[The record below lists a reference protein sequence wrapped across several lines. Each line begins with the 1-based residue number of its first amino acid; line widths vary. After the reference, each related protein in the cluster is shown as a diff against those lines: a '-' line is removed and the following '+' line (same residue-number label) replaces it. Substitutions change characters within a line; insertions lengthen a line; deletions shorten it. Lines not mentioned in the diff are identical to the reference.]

1 MNKKI
6 QALRGELIVSCQALP
21 EEPLHSSYIMSKMAA
36 AALEGG
42 AKGITPTMK
51 EVDELMEVK
60 PEIIALDATGALRP
74 GGLTLKDFVGQI
86 REKYPKQL
94 LMADCSTVKEA
105 QYADE
110 IGFDFIG
117 TTMVGYTKQSQGDR
131 IEEEDFRIIREILE
145 HPVIAEGNINTP
157 EKAKRVKELGVFS
170 TVVGSVITRP
180 QLITRSFVDALHK

>member
-1 MNKKI
+1 M
-6 QALRGELIVSCQALP
+6 
-21 EEPLHSSYIMSKMAA
+21 
-36 AALEGG
+36 
-42 AKGITPTMK
+42 
-51 EVDELMEVK
+51 
-60 PEIIALDATGALRP
+60 
-74 GGLTLKDFVGQI
+74 
-86 REKYPKQL
+86 
-94 LMADCSTVKEA
+94 KEA

-145 HPVIAEGNINTP
+145 TVKHPVIAEGNINTP

-180 QLITRSFVDALHK
+180 QLITRLFVDALHK

>member
-1 MNKKI
+1 
-6 QALRGELIVSCQALP
+6 
-21 EEPLHSSYIMSKMAA
+21 
-36 AALEGG
+36 
-42 AKGITPTMK
+42 
-51 EVDELMEVK
+51 
-60 PEIIALDATGALRP
+60 
-74 GGLTLKDFVGQI
+74 
-86 REKYPKQL
+86 
-94 LMADCSTVKEA
+94 MADCSTVKEA

-145 HPVIAEGNINTP
+145 TVKHPVIAEGNINTP